1 MSYCFCSVYFLCAFA
16 AIQFT
21 RYLHMYDQDAG
32 IEVIPCSRYS
42 TETCGAKIVV
52 TKEWC
57 VCMKLMYL
65 CMFFFIFWKV
75 VKK

>member
-1 MSYCFCSVYFLCAFA
+1 
-16 AIQFT
+16 
-21 RYLHMYDQDAG
+21 MYDQDAG

-57 VCMKLMYL
+57 VYEVNVLVHVFFYILESGKKVTNVGMQNSVLYYCMY
-65 CMFFFIFWKV
+65 IYNYH
-75 VKK
+75 